1 LCVKVFLFIFF
12 TRVKIR
18 FFGDIVKTK
27 IKNMEDFARA
37 SGISRPTISKFFND
51 PSRVRESLKSK
62 IEAAL
67 EKYDYYPNFYAINQN
82 RQLTKNIGIVVPYV
96 SDPYFAEIARNLER
110 RCIDAGYTPFLFSS
124 HGEQVQ
130 ENTILDTLRSL
141 KPAGVLMAPLGRGSD
156 KTKIEKFCKN
166 VPTIL
171 FDSNIDG
178 LGSAF
183 IGSDNFSFISQT
195 VEYLNSTGGSPSFFE
210 MRYPANPNA
219 NKRRESYLKIMEN
232 LKLKPQVIKIEGV
245 GWEFE
250 EIGRQG
256 ALKILREKGLSTDTV
271 LCSNDRLAIG
281 FLSACSEMGVKVG
294 KTKDCDL
301 RVAGCDDSPYSRFTS
316 PPLTT
321 AAHDYDSVSDNAVLT
336 LFELINNGGKSKKR
350 SETLYSAK
358 LIIRNSA

>member
-1 LCVKVFLFIFF
+1 
-12 TRVKIR
+12 
-18 FFGDIVKTK
+18 
-27 IKNMEDFARA
+27 MEEFAQA

-51 PSRVRESLKSK
+51 PSSVRESLKSK

-96 SDPYFAEIARNLER
+96 SDPFFAEIARNLEL

-124 HGEQVQ
+124 HGEQAQ

-141 KPAGVLMAPLGRGSD
+141 KPAGVLMAPLGRRSSD
-156 KTKIEKFCKN
+156 KSKIEKFCKN

-171 FDSNIDG
+171 FDSNIEG
-178 LGSAF
+178 LGAAF
-183 IGSDNFSFISQT
+183 IGSDNYSFVSQT
-195 VEYLNSTGGSPSFFE
+195 VEYLNSTGSAPIFFE

-219 NKRRESYLKIMEN
+219 NRRREAYLKIMDN
-232 LKLKPQVIKIEGV
+232 LNLKPQVVSIEGT

-256 ALKILREKGLSTDTV
+256 ALKLLRENGMSTNTI

-281 FLSACSEMGVKVG
+281 FLAACSEMGVKVG
-294 KTKDCDL
+294 KTKSCDL
-301 RVAGCDDSPYSRFTS
+301 RVAGCDDNPYSRFTS

-321 AAHDYDSVSDNAVLT
+321 AAHDYHKVSDNAAFA
-336 LFELINNGGKSKKR
+336 LFELINNGGKTKKR
-350 SETLYSAK
+350 PETLYSAK
-358 LIIRNSA
+358 LILRDSA

>member
-1 LCVKVFLFIFF
+1 MIN
-12 TRVKIR
+12 
-18 FFGDIVKTK
+18 TK
-27 IKNMEDFARA
+27 IKNMDDFARV

-51 PSRVRESLKSK
+51 PSSVRESLKSK

-82 RQLTKNIGIVVPYV
+82 RQLTKNIGIVVPYD
-96 SDPYFAEIARNLER
+96 SDPFFAEIARNLER
-110 RCIDAGYTPFLFSS
+110 QCIEAGYNPFLFSS
-124 HGEQVQ
+124 HGEQAQ

-141 KPAGVLMAPLGRGSD
+141 KPAGVLMAPLGRSSD
-156 KTKIEKFCKN
+156 KTKIERFCKN

-171 FDSNIDG
+171 LDSNIDG

-183 IGSDNFSFISQT
+183 IGSDNFSFIAQT

-245 GWEFE
+245 GWNFE

-256 ALKILREKGLSTDTV
+256 ALKILREKRLSTDTV

-281 FLSACSEMGVKVG
+281 FLSACHEMGVKVG
-294 KTKDCDL
+294 KTKECDM
-301 RVAGCDDSPYSRFTS
+301 RIAGNDDSPYSKFTS

-321 AAHDYDSVSDNAVLT
+321 AAHDYKSVSNYAADS
-336 LFELINNGGKSKKR
+336 LFQLINNGGKSKKR
-350 SETLYSAK
+350 LETVFPAK
-358 LIIRNSA
+358 LIIRESA

>member
-1 LCVKVFLFIFF
+1 
-12 TRVKIR
+12 
-18 FFGDIVKTK
+18 
-27 IKNMEDFARA
+27 MEEFAQV

-51 PSRVRESLKSK
+51 PSSVRESLKSK

-96 SDPYFAEIARNLER
+96 SDPFFAEIARNLER

-124 HGEQVQ
+124 NGEQAQ
-130 ENTILDTLRSL
+130 ENAILDTLRSL
-141 KPAGVLMAPLGRGSD
+141 KPAGVLMAPLGRRSSN
-156 KTKIEKFCKN
+156 KSKIEKFCRN

-171 FDSNIDG
+171 FDSNIEG
-178 LGSAF
+178 LGAAF
-183 IGSDNFSFISQT
+183 IGSDNYSFVSQT
-195 VEYLNSTGGSPSFFE
+195 VEYLNSTGNAPSFFE

-219 NKRRESYLKIMEN
+219 NKRREAYLKIMDG
-232 LKLKPQVIKIEGV
+232 LKLKPQVISIEGT

-256 ALKILREKGLSTDTV
+256 ALKLLRENEMNSNTI

-281 FLSACSEMGVKVG
+281 FLAACSEMGIKVG
-294 KTKDCDL
+294 KTKSCDL
-301 RVAGCDDSPYSRFTS
+301 RVAGCDDNPYSRFTS

-321 AAHDYDSVSDNAVLT
+321 AAHDYNNVSDNAALT

-350 SETLYSAK
+350 LETLYSAK
-358 LIIRNSA
+358 LILRDSA

>member
-1 LCVKVFLFIFF
+1 M
-12 TRVKIR
+12 
-18 FFGDIVKTK
+18 VKTK
-27 IKNMEDFARA
+27 IKNMEGFAKA
-37 SGISRPTISKFFND
+37 TGISRPTISKFFND
-51 PSRVRESLKSK
+51 PLSIRESLKLK
-62 IEAAL
+62 IEEAL

-96 SDPYFAEIARNLER
+96 SDPFFAEIARNLER

-124 HGEQVQ
+124 NGEQSQ
-130 ENTILDTLRSL
+130 ENAILDTLRSL
-141 KPAGVLMAPLGRGSD
+141 KPAGVLMAPLGRRSSD

-171 FDSNIDG
+171 FDSNIEG
-178 LGSAF
+178 LGAAF
-183 IGSDNFSFISQT
+183 IGSDNHSFVSQT
-195 VEYLNSTGGSPSFFE
+195 VEYLNSTGSAPIFFE

-219 NKRRESYLKIMEN
+219 NKRREAYLKIMDD
-232 LKLKPQVIKIEGV
+232 LKLKPQVISIEGT

-256 ALKILREKGLSTDTV
+256 ALKLLRENGMSTNTI

-281 FLSACSEMGVKVG
+281 FLAACSEMGIKVG
-294 KTKDCDL
+294 KTKSCDL
-301 RVAGCDDSPYSRFTS
+301 RVAGCDDNPYSRFTS

-321 AAHDYDSVSDNAVLT
+321 AAHDYHKVSDNAALA

-350 SETLYSAK
+350 PETLYSAK
-358 LIIRNSA
+358 LILRDSA

>member
-1 LCVKVFLFIFF
+1 MI
-12 TRVKIR
+12 
-18 FFGDIVKTK
+18 KTK
-27 IKNMEDFARA
+27 IKNMDDFARV

-51 PSRVRESLKSK
+51 PSSVRESLKLK

-96 SDPYFAEIARNLER
+96 SDPFFAEIARNLER
-110 RCIDAGYTPFLFSS
+110 QCIEAGYTPFLFSS
-124 HGEQVQ
+124 HGEQAQ

-141 KPAGVLMAPLGRGSD
+141 KPAGVLIAPLGRSSD
-156 KTKIEKFCKN
+156 KTKIERFCKN

-245 GWEFE
+245 GWNFE

-256 ALKILREKGLSTDTV
+256 ALKILREKGFSTDTV

-281 FLSACSEMGVKVG
+281 FLSACHEMGVKVG
-294 KTKDCDL
+294 KTKECDM
-301 RVAGCDDSPYSRFTS
+301 RIAGNDDSPYSKFTS

-321 AAHDYDSVSDNAVLT
+321 AAHDYKSVSNYAADS
-336 LFELINNGGKSKKR
+336 LFQLINNDGKSKKR
-350 SETLYSAK
+350 LETVFPAK
-358 LIIRNSA
+358 LIIRESA

>member
-1 LCVKVFLFIFF
+1 M
-12 TRVKIR
+12 TR
-18 FFGDIVKTK
+18 DK
-27 IKNMEDFARA
+27 IKNMEDFAKA

-51 PSRVRESLKSK
+51 PSSVRESLKSK

-67 EKYDYYPNFYAINQN
+67 ERYDYYPNFYAINQN

-96 SDPYFAEIARNLER
+96 SDPFFAEIARNLER

-124 HGEQVQ
+124 HGEQAQ

-141 KPAGVLMAPLGRGSD
+141 KPAGVLMAPLGRASD
-156 KTKIEKFCKN
+156 RSKIEKFCKN

-171 FDSNIDG
+171 FDSNVEG

-183 IGSDNFSFISQT
+183 IGSDNYSFISQT
-195 VEYLNSTGGSPSFFE
+195 VEYLNSTGSAPSFFE

-219 NKRRESYLKIMEN
+219 NKRREAYLKIMES
-232 LKLKPQVIKIEGV
+232 LKLKPQVIKIEGT

-256 ALKILREKGLSTDTV
+256 ALKLLRENGMNTNTI

-294 KTKDCDL
+294 KTKSCDL
-301 RVAGCDDSPYSRFTS
+301 RVAGCDDNPYSRFTS
-316 PPLTT
+316 PSLTT
-321 AAHDYDSVSDNAVLT
+321 AAHDYHTVSDNAALA

-350 SETLYSAK
+350 TETLFSAK
-358 LIIRNSA
+358 LVLRDSA

>member
-1 LCVKVFLFIFF
+1 M
-12 TRVKIR
+12 
-18 FFGDIVKTK
+18 VKTK
-27 IKNMEDFARA
+27 IKNMEEFAQV

-51 PSRVRESLKSK
+51 PSSVRESLKSK

-96 SDPYFAEIARNLER
+96 SDPFFAEIARNLER

-124 HGEQVQ
+124 HGEQAQ

-141 KPAGVLMAPLGRGSD
+141 KPAGVLMAPLGRRSSD
-156 KTKIEKFCKN
+156 KSKIEKFCKN

-171 FDSNIDG
+171 FDSNIEG
-178 LGSAF
+178 LGAAF
-183 IGSDNFSFISQT
+183 IGSDNQSFISQT
-195 VEYLNSTGGSPSFFE
+195 VEYLNSTGSAPSFFE

-219 NKRRESYLKIMEN
+219 NKRREAYLKIMDS
-232 LKLKPQVIKIEGV
+232 LKLKPQVISIEGT

-256 ALKILREKGLSTDTV
+256 ALKLLRENGMSTNTI

-281 FLSACSEMGVKVG
+281 FLAACSEMGIKVG
-294 KTKDCDL
+294 KTKSCDL
-301 RVAGCDDSPYSRFTS
+301 RVAGCDDNPYSRFTS

-321 AAHDYDSVSDNAVLT
+321 AAHDYNTVSDNAALA

-350 SETLYSAK
+350 LETLYSAK
-358 LIIRNSA
+358 LILRDSA

>member
-1 LCVKVFLFIFF
+1 M
-12 TRVKIR
+12 IR
-18 FFGDIVKTK
+18 FFGDMIKTK
-27 IKNMEDFARA
+27 IKNMDDFARV

-51 PSRVRESLKSK
+51 PSSVRESLKLK

-96 SDPYFAEIARNLER
+96 SDPFFAEIARNLER
-110 RCIDAGYTPFLFSS
+110 QCIEAGYTPFLFSS
-124 HGEQVQ
+124 HGEQAQ

-141 KPAGVLMAPLGRGSD
+141 KPAGVLIAPLGRSSD
-156 KTKIEKFCKN
+156 KTKIERFCKN

-245 GWEFE
+245 GWNFE

-256 ALKILREKGLSTDTV
+256 ALKILREKGFSTDTV

-281 FLSACSEMGVKVG
+281 FLSACHEMGVKVG
-294 KTKDCDL
+294 KTKECDM
-301 RVAGCDDSPYSRFTS
+301 RIAGNDDSPYSKFTS

-321 AAHDYDSVSDNAVLT
+321 AAHDYKSVSNYAADS
-336 LFELINNGGKSKKR
+336 LFQLINNGGKSKKR
-350 SETLYSAK
+350 LETVFPAK
-358 LIIRNSA
+358 LIIRESA

>member
-1 LCVKVFLFIFF
+1 M
-12 TRVKIR
+12 TR
-18 FFGDIVKTK
+18 DK
-27 IKNMEDFARA
+27 IKNMEDFAKA

-51 PSRVRESLKSK
+51 PSSVRESLKSK

-67 EKYDYYPNFYAINQN
+67 ERYDYYPNFYAINQN

-96 SDPYFAEIARNLER
+96 SDPFFAEIARNLER

-124 HGEQVQ
+124 HGEQAQ

-141 KPAGVLMAPLGRGSD
+141 KPAGVLMAPLGRASD
-156 KTKIEKFCKN
+156 KSKIEKFCKN

-171 FDSNIDG
+171 FDSNVEG

-183 IGSDNFSFISQT
+183 IGSDNYSFVSQT
-195 VEYLNSTGGSPSFFE
+195 VEYLNSTGSAPSFFE

-219 NKRRESYLKIMEN
+219 NKRREAYLKIMES
-232 LKLKPQVIKIEGV
+232 LKLKPQVIKIEGT

-256 ALKILREKGLSTDTV
+256 ALKLLRENGMNTNTI

-294 KTKDCDL
+294 KTKSCDL
-301 RVAGCDDSPYSRFTS
+301 RVAGCDDNPYSRFTS

-321 AAHDYDSVSDNAVLT
+321 AAHDYNTVSDNAALA
-336 LFELINNGGKSKKR
+336 LFELINNGGKTKMR
-350 SETLYSAK
+350 LETLYSAK
-358 LIIRNSA
+358 LILRDSA

>member
-1 LCVKVFLFIFF
+1 M
-12 TRVKIR
+12 IR
-18 FFGDIVKTK
+18 FFGDMIKTK
-27 IKNMEDFARA
+27 IKNMDDFARV

-51 PSRVRESLKSK
+51 PSSVRESLKLK

-96 SDPYFAEIARNLER
+96 SDPFFAEIARNLER
-110 RCIDAGYTPFLFSS
+110 QCIEAGYTPFLFSS
-124 HGEQVQ
+124 HGEQAQ

-141 KPAGVLMAPLGRGSD
+141 KPAGVLIAPLGRSSD
-156 KTKIEKFCKN
+156 KTKIERFCKN

-245 GWEFE
+245 GWNFE

-256 ALKILREKGLSTDTV
+256 ALKILREKGFSTDTV

-281 FLSACSEMGVKVG
+281 FLSACHEMGVKVG
-294 KTKDCDL
+294 KTKECDM
-301 RVAGCDDSPYSRFTS
+301 RIAGNDDSPYSKFTS

-321 AAHDYDSVSDNAVLT
+321 AAHDYKSVSNYAADS
-336 LFELINNGGKSKKR
+336 LFQLINNDGKSKKR
-350 SETLYSAK
+350 LETVFPAK
-358 LIIRNSA
+358 LIIRESA

>member
-1 LCVKVFLFIFF
+1 MP
-12 TRVKIR
+12 R
-18 FFGDIVKTK
+18 DK
-27 IKNMEDFARA
+27 IKNMEDFAKA

-51 PSRVRESLKSK
+51 PSSVRESLKSK

-96 SDPYFAEIARNLER
+96 SDPFFAEIARNLER

-124 HGEQVQ
+124 HGEQAQ

-141 KPAGVLMAPLGRGSD
+141 KPAGVLMAPLGRSSD
-156 KTKIEKFCKN
+156 RRKIEKFCKN

-171 FDSNIDG
+171 FDSNVEG
-178 LGSAF
+178 LSSAF
-183 IGSDNFSFISQT
+183 IGSDNYSFISQT
-195 VEYLNSTGGSPSFFE
+195 VEYLNSTGSAPSFFE

-219 NKRRESYLKIMEN
+219 NKRREAYLKIMDA
-232 LKLKPQVIKIEGV
+232 LKLKPQVISIEGM

-256 ALKILREKGLSTDTV
+256 ALKLLRENGMSTNTI

-294 KTKDCDL
+294 KTKSCDL
-301 RVAGCDDSPYSRFTS
+301 RVAGCDDNPYSRFTS

-321 AAHDYDSVSDNAVLT
+321 AAHDYNTVSDNAALS
-336 LFELINNGGKSKKR
+336 LFELINNGGKTKKR
-350 SETLYSAK
+350 LETLYSAK
-358 LIIRNSA
+358 LILRDSA

>member
-1 LCVKVFLFIFF
+1 
-12 TRVKIR
+12 
-18 FFGDIVKTK
+18 
-27 IKNMEDFARA
+27 MEEFAQV

-51 PSRVRESLKSK
+51 PSSVRESLKSK

-96 SDPYFAEIARNLER
+96 SDPFFAEIARNLER

-124 HGEQVQ
+124 HGEQAQ
-130 ENTILDTLRSL
+130 ENAILDTLRSL
-141 KPAGVLMAPLGRGSD
+141 KPAGVLMAPLGRRSSD
-156 KTKIEKFCKN
+156 KSKIEKFCKN

-171 FDSNIDG
+171 FDSNIEG
-178 LGSAF
+178 LGAAF
-183 IGSDNFSFISQT
+183 IGSDNQSFISQT
-195 VEYLNSTGGSPSFFE
+195 IEYLNSTGSAPSFFE

-219 NKRRESYLKIMEN
+219 NKRREAYLKIMDS
-232 LKLKPQVIKIEGV
+232 LKLKPQVISIEGT

-256 ALKILREKGLSTDTV
+256 ALKLLRENGMNSNTI

-294 KTKDCDL
+294 KTKSCDL
-301 RVAGCDDSPYSRFTS
+301 RVAGCDDNPYSRFTS
-316 PPLTT
+316 APLTT
-321 AAHDYDSVSDNAVLT
+321 AAHDYHTVSDNAALS

-350 SETLYSAK
+350 PETLYSAK
-358 LIIRNSA
+358 LILRDSA